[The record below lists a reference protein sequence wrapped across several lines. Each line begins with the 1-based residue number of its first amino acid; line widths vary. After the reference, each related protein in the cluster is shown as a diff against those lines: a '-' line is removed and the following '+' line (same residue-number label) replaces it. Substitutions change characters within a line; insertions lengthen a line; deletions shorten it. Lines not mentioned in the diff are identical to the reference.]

1 MNILVVDDEPAVRF
15 SLVELLE
22 AAGHTVRAAEHAP
35 AALEALEEEP
45 ADLVLSDLRMPALDG
60 LALLAEV
67 RVRHPATVFVLMT
80 AYGDERT
87 AVAALR
93 EGAYDYLPKP
103 FDNEEVR
110 SLVRRVHEMLAL
122 RAENERLRAEL
133 ADRHGPLI
141 GGSPT
146 MRAIYHVID
155 RAGPTDA
162 AVLITGESGTGKEL
176 VARAIHQASRRRSGP
191 FIALNCGAL
200 PPELVESELFGHA
213 RGAFTGAD
221 RDREGLFEAA
231 SGGTLF
237 LDEIGDLAPPAQA
250 KLLRAIEDHGI
261 RRLGENRTRPVDAR
275 LIAATNRS
283 LERMVEEG
291 SFREDLLYRLRVIQI
306 DIPPLRERREDI
318 VPLAIHFI
326 HELAARHGRKV
337 EDLAPDAR
345 RALLAYDWPGNVRE
359 LRNAIERAVVLANGP
374 ALTAADLPDSVTGSA
389 APLRPAEAALAG
401 LSYRDALARARR
413 DFDRAFLSAAL
424 ERHGGNITR
433 AAEEL
438 GLHRQSLQKLL
449 KKAGL

>member
-1 MNILVVDDEPAVRF
+1 
-15 SLVELLE
+15 
-22 AAGHTVRAAEHAP
+22 
-35 AALEALEEEP
+35 
-45 ADLVLSDLRMPALDG
+45 
-60 LALLAEV
+60 
-67 RVRHPATVFVLMT
+67 
-80 AYGDERT
+80 
-87 AVAALR
+87 
-93 EGAYDYLPKP
+93 
-103 FDNEEVR
+103 
-110 SLVRRVHEMLAL
+110 
-122 RAENERLRAEL
+122 
-133 ADRHGPLI
+133 
-141 GGSPT
+141 
-146 MRAIYHVID
+146 MRAIYEIID

-162 AVLITGESGTGKEL
+162 VVLITGESGTGKEL
-176 VARAIHQASRRRSGP
+176 VARAIHEASRRRDGR
-191 FIALNCGAL
+191 FVALNCGAL

-221 RDREGLFEAA
+221 RDREGLFETA

-237 LDEIGDLAPPAQA
+237 LDEIGDLALPAQA
-250 KLLRAIEDHGI
+250 KLLRALEDRAV
-261 RRLGENRTRPVDAR
+261 RRLGENRTRPVDVR
-275 LIAATNRS
+275 LIAATNRP
-283 LERMVEEG
+283 LERMVQDG
-291 SFREDLLYRLRVIQI
+291 TFREDLLYRLRVIQI

-359 LRNAIERAVVLANGP
+359 LRNAIERAVVLADGP
-374 ALTAADLPDSVTGSA
+374 ALTAADLPASVTGA
-389 APLRPAEAALAG
+389 DAPLRPAEAALAG
-401 LSYRDALARARR
+401 LTYREALARARR